1 VHGYSLL
8 RPQLNKDYFHELYD
22 AAEEFG
28 IEIEGHHTET
38 GPGVFETVRPAL
50 PLPSFL
56 LPSSPFCSFTRR
68 VYG

>member
-1 VHGYSLL
+1 MHGYSLL

-38 GPGVFETVRPAL
+38 GPGVFETVSVSDHTSARR
-50 PLPSFL
+50 L
-56 LPSSPFCSFTRR
+56 LMMGCAGSG
-68 VYG
+68 VY

>member
-38 GPGVFETVRPAL
+38 GPGVFETVS
-50 PLPSFL
+50 LPSL
-56 LPSSPFCSFTRR
+56 AISLQDR
-68 VYG
+68 